1 MKRIYSVPPS
11 ILDRMVAA
19 IAPRTAVNRLL
30 ARQAFDG
37 LSRRGYDGAAGGRRT
52 DGWRSGGTSA
62 DAEITSAGSI
72 LRNRMR
78 DLVRNNPHA
87 AKAVSAW
94 VSNIVG
100 SGITP
105 RAASGNAALDKKIN
119 ALFDA
124 WSTVCDADGRN
135 DFYGLQTLAV
145 SGMVEAGEIFVR
157 RRIRRASDGL
167 PVPLQL
173 QLNEADHL
181 DESKI
186 AGNADGSRTVR
197 GIAYNPLGSRTGYWL
212 YPDHPG
218 DIAVP
223 LSRGFTSVLVPA
235 DGVIHLYRRDRVQ
248 QRGVPWGAPVMRA
261 LRDLDDW
268 TNAELARK
276 KTEACLVGIVTGGDD
291 ADQGVAPSVVD
302 ADGKTIEQF
311 EPGLIAYARGGKDI
325 KFNQPAATAGVSEWL
340 RAQLHIIAAGF
351 RIPYELLTGDLS
363 QVNYS
368 SIRAGI
374 VEFRRIVEA
383 IQWQVVIPVFCQ
395 PVWDWFIEAAF
406 VAGLVPVP
414 KVPVKWSPP
423 RFEYLNPLDDARAD
437 LMMMRM
443 GATSLPRVVGRQGED
458 LDDILAEIAATNT
471 KLDQAGIILDSDPR
485 KVSQQGLFQQEAK
498 AEPGDEPL
506 RPKPTKKKS

>member
-1 MKRIYSVPPS
+1 MTGARLLPEPS
-11 ILDRMVAA
+11 LIDRAVA
-19 IAPRTAVNRLL
+19 IVAPRAAVKRLI
-30 ARQAFDG
+30 ARQAIED
-37 LSRRGYDGAAGGRRT
+37 LTKRAYDGAAAGRRT
-52 DGWRSGGTSA
+52 DGWRSAGASA
-62 DAEITSAGSI
+62 DAEIASAGAV

-100 SGITP
+100 SGICP
-105 RAASGNAALDKKIN
+105 RAATGDEALDKRIN
-119 ALFDA
+119 DLFEQ
-124 WSTVCDADGRN
+124 WSEVCDADGRN
-135 DFYGLQTLAV
+135 DFHGLTTLAV
-145 SGMVEAGEIFVR
+145 SGMVEAGDIFVR
-157 RRIRRASDGL
+157 RRIRRAGDGL
-167 PVPLQL
+167 PVPLQV

-181 DESKI
+181 DESRI
-186 AGNADGSRTVR
+186 DGRPDGSRTVR
-197 GIAYNPLGSRTGYWL
+197 GIEYDPIGRRLAYWL
-212 YPDHPG
+212 FPDHPG

-223 LSRGFTSVLVPA
+223 LSRGFASVRVPA
-235 DGVIHLYRRDRVQ
+235 DGVVHLFRRDRVQ

-268 TNAELARK
+268 TNAELVRK

-351 RIPYELLTGDLS
+351 CVPYELLTGDLS

-383 IQWQVVIPVFCQ
+383 IQWQIVIPVFCQ
-395 PVWDWFIEAAF
+395 PIWDWFIEAAY
-406 VAGLVPVP
+406 VAGLVPAP
-414 KVPVKWSPP
+414 KIAVNWSPP

-437 LMMMRM
+437 LMMLRM
-443 GATSLPRVVGRQGED
+443 GATSLPRVIGRQGEN
-458 LDDILAEIAATNT
+458 LDDILAEIAATNA
-471 KLDQAGIILDSDPR
+471 KLDDLGIVLDSDPR
-485 KVSQQGLFQQEAK
+485 KVTQQGLYQQEPAADPSAAK
-498 AEPGDEPL
+498 
-506 RPKPTKKKS
+506 PKPPAKEY

>member
-1 MKRIYSVPPS
+1 MIRAKSFAAPS
-11 ILDRMVAA
+11 LLDRAVAVVAPRAA
-19 IAPRTAVNRLL
+19 IKRLV

-37 LSRRGYDGAAGGRRT
+37 LARRAYDGSAAGRRT
-52 DGWRSGGTSA
+52 DGWRSTGASA
-62 DAEITSAGSI
+62 DAEIASAGAI

-100 SGITP
+100 SGICP
-105 RAASGNAALDKKIN
+105 RAASGDDALDKRIN
-119 ALFDA
+119 NLFAD
-124 WSTVCDADGRN
+124 WSKVCDADGRS
-135 DFYGLQTLAV
+135 DFHGLTTLAV
-145 SGMVEAGEIFVR
+145 SGMVEAGDIFAR
-157 RRIRRASDGL
+157 RRIRRTSDGL
-167 PVPLQL
+167 PVPLQI

-186 AGNADGSRTVR
+186 DGRTDGSRTIR
-197 GIAYNPLGSRTGYWL
+197 GIEYDPLGRRVAYWL
-212 YPDHPG
+212 FPDHPG

-223 LSRGFTSVLVPA
+223 LSRSVASVRVPA
-235 DGVIHLYRRDRVQ
+235 DGVVHLFRRDRVQ

-268 TNAELARK
+268 TNAELVRK
-276 KTEACLVGIVTGGDD
+276 KTEACLVGIVMGADD

-383 IQWQVVIPVFCQ
+383 IQWQIVIPVFCQ
-395 PVWDWFIEAAF
+395 PIWDWFIEAAYI
-406 VAGLVPVP
+406 AGLVPAP
-414 KVPVKWSPP
+414 KVAVNWSPS

-443 GATSLPRVVGRQGED
+443 GATSLPRVIGRQGED
-458 LDDILAEIAATNT
+458 LDDILAEIAATNA
-471 KLDQAGIILDSDPR
+471 KLDALGVILDSDPR
-485 KVSQQGLFQQEAK
+485 KVTQQGLYQKEPADDIAAK
-498 AEPGDEPL
+498 PDPA
-506 RPKPTKKKS
+506 KQN

>member
-1 MKRIYSVPPS
+1 MKQANIMPPS
-11 ILDRMVAA
+11 MLDRMVAA
-19 IAPRTAVNRLL
+19 VAPRAAVKRLL

-37 LSRRGYDGAAGGRRT
+37 LAKRGYDGAAGGRRT
-52 DGWRSGGTSA
+52 DGWRSGGGSA
-62 DAEITSAGSI
+62 DAEIGSAGAI

-119 ALFDA
+119 TLFDA
-124 WSTVCDADGRN
+124 WSSVCDADGRN
-135 DFYGLQTLAV
+135 DFYGLQALAV
-145 SGMVEAGEIFVR
+145 SGMVEAGEIFAR
-157 RRIRRASDGL
+157 RRSCRASDGL
-167 PVPLQL
+167 PVPLQV

-186 AGNADGSRTVR
+186 DGRSDGGRTVR
-197 GIAYNPLGSRTGYWL
+197 GIAYDALGRRTGYWL
-212 YPDHPG
+212 FPDHPG

-223 LSRGFTSVLVPA
+223 LSRGFTSVLIPA
-235 DGVIHLYRRDRVQ
+235 DGIVHLFRRDRVQ

-268 TNAELARK
+268 TNAELTRK
-276 KTEACLVGIVTGGDD
+276 KTEACLVGVVTGGDD
-291 ADQGVAPSVVD
+291 ADQGMAPAVVD
-302 ADGKTIEQF
+302 ADGKRIEQF

-340 RAQLHIIAAGF
+340 RAQHHIVAAGF

-383 IQWQVVIPVFCQ
+383 IQWHVVIPVLCQ
-395 PVWDWFIEAAF
+395 PVWDWFIAAAY
-406 VAGLVPVP
+406 VAGLVPSP
-414 KVPVKWSPP
+414 KIPVKWSPP

-443 GATSLPRVVGRQGED
+443 GATSLTRVVGRQGED
-458 LDDILAEIAATNT
+458 LDDILAEIAATNA
-471 KLDQAGIILDSDPR
+471 KLDALGIILDSDPR
-485 KVSQQGLFQQEAK
+485 KVTQQGLYQQEPA
-498 AEPGDEPL
+498 AETGE
-506 RPKPTKKKS
+506 KPAPKKKP